1 MCAFVCL
8 LLERAVSAWFIV
20 VNLMAYI
27 QEEKAFETVVDECS
41 VKFAATAR
49 ALHELLD
56 DDHFDIEDAAKPFEP
71 RNAGER
77 GAGR

>member
-1 MCAFVCL
+1 MAFL
-8 LLERAVSAWFIV
+8 
-20 VNLMAYI
+20 

-56 DDHFDIEDAAKPFEP
+56 EDQFDIEDAAKPFEA
-71 RNAGER
+71 RNAGMR
-77 GAGR
+77 GLELLGCSARLDCTSGCRCCIE